1 MIGQTG
7 CVCVILV
14 RGVTSNYHETL
25 LAFANWE
32 NIVIGQSGCVY
43 RGVTCNLHETLLVSA
58 NWGIL

>member
-32 NIVIGQSGCVY
+32 NIVIEQTGCVCY
-43 RGVTCNLHETLLVSA
+43 SSEGFDH
-58 NWGIL
+58 